1 MLAQFSKVK
10 SLRAWAK
17 HHASRAGVNRVEAKT
32 FHNKNYGFENSGI
45 ESSQLPVFK
54 GRMKHTIIAWERFD
68 VLCERVISSHNTT
81 IALNLN
87 PSKNKFQ

>member
-17 HHASRAGVNRVEAKT
+17 HHANRAGVNRVEANT

-45 ESSQLPVFK
+45 ESSQPPVFK
-54 GRMKHTIIAWERFD
+54 GRMKHTMPAWQRFD
-68 VLCERVISSHNTT
+68 VLCERVFT
-81 IALNLN
+81 
-87 PSKNKFQ
+87 